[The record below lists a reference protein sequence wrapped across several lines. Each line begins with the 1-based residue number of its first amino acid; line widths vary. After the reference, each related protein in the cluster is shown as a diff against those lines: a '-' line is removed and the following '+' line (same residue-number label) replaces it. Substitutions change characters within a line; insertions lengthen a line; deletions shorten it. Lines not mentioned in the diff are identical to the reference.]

1 MAGTNGKEMCIRDRG
16 KAAKAEIYL
25 NRSSAITT
33 LWSLTTSEVTEKGIS
48 YRYAMEQALAAKG
61 YALHPVWAVGNTD
74 VITRMLLQNHGVSFL
89 PEYVVREYVAD
100 GRLAV
105 LDVDCE
111 PIVMWSQLVYH
122 RNKDVTPQMN
132 QFIELM
138 QKHIGQA

>member
-1 MAGTNGKEMCIRDRG
+1 M
-16 KAAKAEIYL
+16 YL
-25 NRSSAITT
+25 
-33 LWSLTTSEVTEKGIS
+33 TEKGIS